1 LKAGLL
7 AVIWVAAL
15 AGCTAPAPPA
25 APTNGLATETIY
37 LVRRSWHTDIGVPVA
52 EAGPELNQLQ
62 PTFPGVK
69 VWVVGFGERAW
80 LLARDHGF
88 GDMVTAIVPSAG
100 ALLVTALRT
109 DPQVAF
115 PDHVVVELHV
125 SRAGLARLDDFVDR
139 SFVWPKDGAPRAI
152 ADGPYPGSLFYAST
166 MTYSGLFTCNTW
178 TAEGLQTSGL
188 PIDTPGALFAD
199 QVEDQA
205 RRAGTVVG
213 PEDQNT
219 TTR

>member
-1 LKAGLL
+1 MNTGLL
-7 AVIWVAAL
+7 TLISVAVL
-15 AGCTAPAPPA
+15 ASCTAPAPPA
-25 APTNGLATETIY
+25 VLTARIETGTIY

-62 PTFPGVK
+62 STFPGVK
-69 VWVVGFGERAW
+69 VWVIGFGQRAW
-80 LLARDHGF
+80 LLTRDHNF
-88 GDMVTAIVPSAG
+88 TDMVAAIVPSAG

-125 SRAGLARLDDFVDR
+125 SPAGLARLDDFVNR

-178 TAEGLQTSGL
+178 TAEGLRTSGL
-188 PIDTPGALFAD
+188 PINVPGAVFAD

-213 PEDQNT
+213 PNDKNIT
-219 TTR
+219 TH